1 MSAFILVTGASG
13 IAGLETTT
21 ALLAAGFRVRM
32 ADVIR
37 PAFIPEG
44 AEFTRCDTRTPGDC
58 LDAVAGVDCVV
69 HLAAWHCGH
78 IPPVSDN
85 TIWAVNTDGTFNI
98 LQACKHN
105 NIRTF
110 VYASSMAYGHGSVY
124 SVTKVVGEEMCRGY
138 HVQTGAA
145 VAMLRYHDFV
155 PKRYLDFGAKLL
167 RNGVDV
173 RDIAASNVAAVS
185 AGMAG
190 RYTIFSSVVH
200 TDHGIPPVVLQKFP
214 TYWEVWCEQVVPGST
229 ELIDAYGIDIPA
241 EVEQHDLS
249 KMYALTGWKPTIGF
263 PAFLTDLQLRHRRG
277 DDVCNL
283 WAPGRI
289 PEAS

>member
-13 IAGLETTT
+13 VAGLETTN

-32 ADVIR
+32 ADVAR
-37 PAFIPEG
+37 PAYIPEG
-44 AEFTRCDTRTPGDC
+44 AEFTRCDTRTPSDC
-58 LDAVAGVDCVV
+58 YAAVEGTDAVI

-78 IPPVSDN
+78 IPPVSDD

-98 LQACKHN
+98 LQACKRN

-138 HVQTGAA
+138 NAQTGAA

-173 RDIAASNVAAVS
+173 RDVAAANVASLS
-185 AGMAG
+185 AGIDG
-190 RYTIFSSVVH
+190 RYTIISSVVH
-200 TDHGIPPVVLQKFP
+200 TDHGIPPVVLQNFQ
-214 TYWEVWCEQVVPGST
+214 TYWEVWCEQVVAGST
-229 ELIDAYGIDIPA
+229 ELIDAYGIDIPT

-249 KMYALTGWKPTIGF
+249 KVNALTGWKPAIGF
-263 PAFLTDLQLRHRRG
+263 PEFLMDLQQRHRRG
-277 DDVCNL
+277 EDVRSL

-289 PEAS
+289 PEVS